1 MTLSTAGVTVSF
13 GGVTALSEVDLAL
26 HPGEVLGLIGPNGAG
41 KTTLVNVLSGFQRP
55 HAGHVAIA
63 GKPVARY
70 ASHHFTGA
78 GVARTFQAVRL
89 FRGMTVAEN
98 VEVGCVGSGLTRA
111 AARKRAL
118 ELLDWIGLADHGHR
132 LASTLSYGDERRV
145 GVIRALALKPA
156 FLLLDEPAAGLNA
169 SEAEELRAL
178 IGRIQTSFG
187 CAVLLIEHN
196 VALVMKL
203 CQRIHVLDSGRTIA
217 TGTPAEVQ
225 AAAHVRE
232 AYLGA
237 RARAH

>member
-1 MTLSTAGVTVSF
+1 MTLSTAGITVSF

-26 HPGEVLGLIGPNGAG
+26 HPGEILGLIGPNGAG

-55 HAGHVAIA
+55 HAGHVAIG
-63 GKPVARY
+63 GKPMDSHSSHYFAR
-70 ASHHFTGA
+70 A

-98 VEVGCVGSGLTRA
+98 VEVGCVGGGLSRA
-111 AARKRAL
+111 AARRRAV

-145 GVIRALALKPA
+145 GVIRALALRPS

-169 SEAEELRAL
+169 TEAEELRAL
-178 IGRIQTSFG
+178 IARIRSTFG

-203 CQRIHVLDSGRTIA
+203 CHRIHVLESGRTIA
-217 TGTPAEVQ
+217 VGTPDEVQ
-225 AAAHVRE
+225 AAAHVRA
-232 AYLGA
+232 AYLGTQ
-237 RARAH
+237 AH

>member
-1 MTLSTAGVTVSF
+1 MALKAADITVRF
-13 GGVTALSEVDLAL
+13 GGITALSNVELAL
-26 HPGEVLGLIGPNGAG
+26 QPGEILGLIGPNGAG

-55 HAGHVAIA
+55 HSGSIAISGDA
-63 GKPVARY
+63 AIRHT
-70 ASHHFTGA
+70 SHHFARA

-98 VEVGCVGSGLTRA
+98 VEVGCVSSGLSRP
-111 AARKRAL
+111 AARKRAM
-118 ELLDWIGLADHGHR
+118 ELLDWIGLAEHGHR

-169 SEAEELRAL
+169 AEADDLHAL
-178 IGRIQTSFG
+178 IVRIQSSFG

-203 CQRIHVLDSGRTIA
+203 CHRIQVLESGRTIA
-217 TGTPAEVQ
+217 VGTPAEVQ
-225 AAAHVRE
+225 AEARVRE
-232 AYLGA
+232 AYLGSQ
-237 RARAH
+237 AH